1 MSNHSNSRIL
11 VLHTY
16 PCYRQGTT
24 ESAVRPAIRGK
35 ASPSALITREWVSD
49 LQVRSAFGSP
59 PSEQSRQSLGRTL
72 APPARRGPL
81 TMLFPHH
88 LHPTI
93 NSDEAAV
100 HLGKAIR
107 ALRGNAS
114 VSVRLTRYNRHMAAA
129 RFLEAR
135 SASSQDPGRPI

>member
-1 MSNHSNSRIL
+1 
-11 VLHTY
+11 
-16 PCYRQGTT
+16 
-24 ESAVRPAIRGK
+24 
-35 ASPSALITREWVSD
+35 
-49 LQVRSAFGSP
+49 
-59 PSEQSRQSLGRTL
+59 
-72 APPARRGPL
+72 
-81 TMLFPHH
+81 MLFPHH
-88 LHPTI
+88 QHPTI

-114 VSVRLTRYNRHMAAA
+114 VSVRLTRYNRHMATA